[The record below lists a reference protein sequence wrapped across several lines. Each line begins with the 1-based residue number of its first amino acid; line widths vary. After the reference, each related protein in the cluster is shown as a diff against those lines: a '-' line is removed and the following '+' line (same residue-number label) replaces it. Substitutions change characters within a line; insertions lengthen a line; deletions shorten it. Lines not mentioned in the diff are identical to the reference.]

1 MGKTKRTLGLDLGTN
16 SIGWSII
23 EHSFEDK
30 EGKIIGSGSRIIP
43 MTQDVMDNFS
53 NGVTNSQT
61 AVRTGYR
68 SARRRYQR
76 TILRRERL
84 HRILNLIGFLP
95 HHYGEALDFER
106 RLGQFKKGMEVK
118 LSHSETLDKT
128 KSEFIFMD
136 SYQEMIKDFNTKGA
150 KIPHDW
156 TIYYLRHKA
165 VSRKISKEELC
176 WILLNFNQKRGYYQ
190 LRGDDLDEDKNKE
203 YVVLKIKSVTD
214 TEKEIKGKKQY
225 QVIFENGWKYS
236 KTIDNPAEWEGKTK
250 EYIVTTTTLRD
261 GNIKRSYKTVDSTAD
276 WAAIKAKTEQD
287 IDKTGM
293 TVGSYIYKS
302 LKANPKQKIRGKLV
316 KTIERKY
323 YRKELTEILHH
334 QAQYH
339 SEFNDK
345 QLYKKCIEHLYSKNE
360 AHRHHIAKNDL
371 IYLLIEDIIFYQR
384 PLKTKQSTRSNCKY
398 EIRRYAYLNPETNQT
413 EHKEVSLK
421 GTTKSHPLFQEFR
434 LWQFVANIK
443 VINSDL
449 EFTDQENAELLSLNT
464 VDERVALYE
473 FLNEKK
479 DVTESQFLK
488 YLVKR
493 KLIQKSDIETYRWN
507 YDSESKYPCNSTRAD
522 LQTKLKKVEGLP
534 TDYLNFN
541 RELALWHIIY
551 SVTDQAEFSV
561 ALKNY
566 AIKNNLNQES
576 FVEAFKTMPPYES
589 SYSTLSLKAIKKL
602 LPLMRM
608 GKYWSEEAIDT
619 HTKQRIEHIITGEV
633 VDDKISD
640 RVREKGNFIEDIKDC
655 NGLPLWLSSYI
666 VYGRHSESSSL
677 QRWSSPTDLDNYL
690 KEFRQHSLRNPIVEQ
705 VVTETLRVVRD
716 LWTYYGK
723 GEKGYFNAIHLELGR
738 EMKNSSEKRKRMSA
752 NMRGNQRSNELI
764 RKILENLQES
774 STATNVRSYSP
785 SHQEILKLY
794 EEGVRQNPQVS
805 YTSVGEDEIE
815 KIRKSPSPTKEQVH
829 KYKLWLEQGYQSPY
843 TGQMIPLSK
852 LFTTD
857 YEIEHVIP
865 RSRYFD
871 DSLSNKIICESD
883 INKDKGR
890 MTAYEYM
897 AKKDGD
903 IVDGHK
909 LMTAEQYT
917 DHCQSYFKSNRTKLN
932 NLLSEDI
939 PEGFIERQMNDSRYI
954 AKFVKGLLSNIVREE
969 GEQEVTAKNLISIPG
984 AITSQLKHDWGLNDK
999 WNEIITPRFKRMNEL
1014 TNSEDFGY
1022 FDQSINAFR
1031 IQVPSTIRQG
1041 FSKKRIDHRH
1051 HALDAITLACTT
1063 RDHINYLNSL
1073 NSKNDNYSLRSKLLQ
1088 KNKKGDFTKHF
1099 QLPWKSF
1106 PADAKSSLE
1115 QIVIS
1120 FKQNRRVIN
1129 KTNNTTWQWIK
1140 KTDGTYEK
1148 RKVKQTK
1155 GDTWSIRKQLHK
1167 ETVAG
1172 KLDYI
1177 DAPKGKI
1184 VSGVR
1189 KSISSISKQ
1198 KDIDGIANQRIR
1210 HILSKHAERYTLS
1223 EGKIDY
1229 ESAFSQDGIDH
1240 MNKTIHTLNDN
1251 KPHHPIYKATFYE
1264 IGKKFALGSSGN
1276 NSSKYVE
1283 AAKGTNLFFAI
1294 YWNETK
1300 QKRVYESIPLF
1311 EVVEHQKQVAKLPK
1325 DQRTEV
1331 PIKAEMGDFLFSLSP
1346 NDLVYVPNSDENNNS
1361 IIIDSI
1367 NPNRIY
1373 KAVSFTGNRAF
1384 FIPNQSATSILNKK
1398 EFGVLNKFE
1407 KDNELNSIK
1416 DVCIKL
1422 KVDRIGNVTA
1432 LVK

>member
-1 MGKTKRTLGLDLGTN
+1 MKKTKRTLGLDLGTN

-23 EHSFEDK
+23 EHSLEDK
-30 EGKIIGSGSRIIP
+30 KGEILGSGTRIIP

-84 HRILNLIGFLP
+84 HRILNIIGFLP
-95 HHYGEALDFER
+95 QHYADALDFDQ
-106 RLGQFKKGMEVK
+106 RLGQFKNGAEVK
-118 LSHSETLDKT
+118 LSHSISLDTT
-128 KSEFIFMD
+128 KPEFIYKE
-136 SYQEMIKDFNTKGA
+136 SYQEMIEDFNTHGT

-165 VSRKISKEELC
+165 VSQKISKEELC

-190 LRGDDLDEDKNKE
+190 LRGDDLDEGKDKS
-203 YVVLKIKSVTD
+203 YVVLKVKSVTN
-214 TEKEIKGKKQY
+214 TGEVIKGKNQY
-225 QVIFENGWKYS
+225 QVLFDNGWMYS
-236 KTIDNPAEWEGKTK
+236 KTVEKPEEWEGKTK
-250 EYIVTTTTLRD
+250 EYIVTTTTLKD

-287 IDKTGM
+287 IDRTGM
-293 TVGSYIYKS
+293 TVGSYIYQA
-302 LKANPKQKIRGKLV
+302 LNANPKQKVRGKLV

-323 YRKELTEILHH
+323 YRKELAEILNH

-339 SEFNDK
+339 PEFNDK
-345 QLYKKCIEHLYSKNE
+345 QLYTKCIEHLYSKNN

-371 IYLLIEDIIFYQR
+371 VYLLIEDIIFYQR
-384 PLKTKQSTRSNCKY
+384 PLKAKQSTRSNCKY
-398 EIRRYAYLNPETNQT
+398 EKRKYSYLNPQTNQT
-413 EHKEVSLK
+413 ELREISLK

-434 LWQFVANIK
+434 LWQFVANIR
-443 VINSDL
+443 VINSNL
-449 EFTDQENAELLSLNT
+449 EFTDPKNAELLDLNT

-479 DVTESQFLK
+479 EVTESQFLK
-488 YLVKR
+488 YLIKR
-493 KLIQKSDIETYRWN
+493 KLIQKSELENYRWN

-522 LQTKLKKVEGLP
+522 LQTKLKKVDGMP
-534 TDYLNFN
+534 TDYLTVD
-541 RELALWHIIY
+541 REMALWHIIY
-551 SVTDQAEFSV
+551 SVTDQAEFTT

-566 AIKNNLNQES
+566 AIKNNLNLES
-576 FVEAFKTMPPYES
+576 FVTAFKTMPPYES
-589 SYSTLSLKAIKKL
+589 GYSTLSLKAIKKL

-608 GKYWSEEAIDT
+608 GKYWSEEAIDSD
-619 HTKQRIEHIITGEV
+619 TKQRIEHIITGEV

-640 RVREKGNFIEDIKDC
+640 RVREKGNFIEDIGDC

-677 QRWSSPTDLDNYL
+677 QQWSHPKDIDNYL
-690 KEFRQHSLRNPIVEQ
+690 NEFKQHSLRNPIVEQ

-716 LWTYYGK
+716 LWNYYGD
-723 GEKGYFNAIHLELGR
+723 GEKGYFDAIHLELGR
-738 EMKNSSEKRKRMSA
+738 EMKNSSDKRKRMAA

-774 STATNVRSYSP
+774 STAANVRSYSP

-794 EEGVRQNPQVS
+794 EEGIRQNPQVS

-897 AKKDGD
+897 EKKNGD

-909 LMTAEQYT
+909 LMTSAQYT
-917 DHCQSYFKSNRTKLN
+917 EHCQSYFKSNRTKLN

-969 GEQEVTAKNLISIPG
+969 GEQEITAKNLISIPG
-984 AITSQLKHDWGLNDK
+984 AITSKLKHDWGLNDK
-999 WNEIITPRFKRMNEL
+999 WNELIAPRFKRMNEL
-1014 TNSEDFGY
+1014 TNSEDYGY
-1022 FDQSINAFR
+1022 FDKTINTFR

-1051 HALDAITLACTT
+1051 HALDAITLACTS
-1063 RDHINYLNSL
+1063 RDHVNYLNSL
-1073 NSKNDNYSLRSKLLQ
+1073 NSETNNNRLRSKLLK
-1088 KNKKGDFTKHF
+1088 KNEKGDFTKHF

-1106 PADAKSSLE
+1106 PTDAKSSLE
-1115 QIVIS
+1115 QIVVS

-1140 KTDGTYEK
+1140 KADGTYQK

-1167 ETVAG
+1167 ETIAG

-1177 DAPKGKI
+1177 NAPKGKI
-1184 VSGVR
+1184 ASGVR
-1189 KSISSISKQ
+1189 KSIASISKQ
-1198 KDIDGIANQRIR
+1198 KDIEGIANQRIR
-1210 HILSKHAERYTLS
+1210 HILTKHAERYTLS
-1223 EGKIDY
+1223 DGKIDY
-1229 ESAFSQDGIDH
+1229 DSAFSQNGIDH
-1240 MNKTIHTLNDN
+1240 MNQTIQTLNDN
-1251 KPHHPIYKATFYE
+1251 KPHNPIYKATFYE
-1264 IGKKFALGSSGN
+1264 IGKKFALGITGN
-1276 NSSKYVE
+1276 NSTKYVE

-1294 YWNETK
+1294 YWNEAK

-1331 PIKAEMGDFLFSLSP
+1331 PIKAELGQFLFSLSP
-1346 NDLVYVPNSDENNNS
+1346 NDLVYVPKEDES
-1361 IIIDSI
+1361 IENISIENID
-1367 NPNRIY
+1367 PYRIY
-1373 KAVSFTGNRAF
+1373 KMVSCSGSQCF
-1384 FIPNQSATSILNKK
+1384 FSINHMAYVIQNKMEFSILNKM
-1398 EFGVLNKFE
+1398 ERDIEGRM
-1407 KDNELNSIK
+1407 IK
-1416 DVCIKL
+1416 QLCKKL
-1422 KVDRIGNVTA
+1422 TVSKIGIIKVD
-1432 LVK
+1432 